1 MNTAVNSIS
10 IFFKKVF
17 EPIHRVYAAA
27 FDANKY
33 VAGFSFAAMITFG
46 LFFVMVILISLG
58 DA

>member
-46 LFFVMVILISLG
+46 LFFVMVILI
-58 DA
+58 